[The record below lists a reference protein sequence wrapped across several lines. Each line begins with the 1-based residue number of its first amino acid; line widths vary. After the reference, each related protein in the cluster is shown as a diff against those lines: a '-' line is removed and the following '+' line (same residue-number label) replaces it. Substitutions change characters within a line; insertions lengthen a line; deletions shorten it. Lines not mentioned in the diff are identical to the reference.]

1 MLKRTLILVVIL
13 ILFCVLMLY
22 GCEQSGV
29 EIIYNPET
37 KLFWYKRTGDF
48 EGRDLKITLPDKTE
62 IELESFKSENTAYKE
77 GIQAAKDVVNNAL
90 DKISA
95 GVQ

>member
-1 MLKRTLILVVIL
+1 MIL
-13 ILFCVLMLY
+13 IWLLFWFCMFMAS

-37 KLFWYKRTGDF
+37 KLFYYNRRGDF
-48 EGRDLKITLPDKTE
+48 AGRDLKITLPDKTE
-62 IELESFKSENTAYKE
+62 IELESFKSENTAYRE

-95 GVQ
+95 GVP